1 MSVALRGEG
10 LAYEIGGKA
19 LVDGIDVQASA
30 GEVLA
35 LVGPNGAGKSTL
47 LRLLAG
53 ELDPTRGTVELGGRP
68 LPAIGAAERARLR
81 AVMPQETVLQFAFTV
96 REVVAMGRHPHRGA
110 DTGTRRQGDRER
122 DALDRG
128 AGPRRAHVPD
138 PLRRGAE

>member
-53 ELDPTRGTVELGGRP
+53 ELAPSRGTVELGGRP
-68 LPAIGAAERARLR
+68 LPAIGAARSRTA
-81 AVMPQETVLQFAFTV
+81 P
-96 REVVAMGRHPHRGA
+96 RGDA
-110 DTGTRRQGDRER
+110 AGDRAPVR
-122 DALDRG
+122 VHR
-128 AGPRRAHVPD
+128 P
-138 PLRRGAE
+138 